1 MGGRGNTAPI
11 SQVDYAVDERVINLN
26 ADWEDVGSVNYN
38 VIPHTAALGGAEYP
52 FLEAT
57 GRAWN
62 IVTWNIDEPPQ
73 LHPAHTFEQDSP
85 TLRWVNGGSVVDV
98 YVDGMSTEEYLQ
110 SSGLELD
117 MRKGGYVLSKR
128 LSRIMRP
135 HFVSGMFPADDI
147 TVRYMDELGPEGE
160 KVWDG
165 AGVIS
170 RRMLERMVL
179 SQDLTE
185 AKREQLLREM
195 KHAHRVE
202 FTVMSDDGQ
211 DKGHA
216 IVSDDLDV
224 DFLMRRDTKK
234 EVRLTNGQKF
244 VGIGFVHGHDD
255 MRLDIQSLI
264 NLHPFFEEGELGEW
278 LDEEGKLFIESIE
291 TGKVAEAMSR
301 IDRHATLEEVQE
313 WPLREYL
320 ASGGSPMWFSSHVK
334 ALANQHLQR
343 LNQSTLEKLRLPIP
357 GGRYYVM
364 PIGVGRAAGMDHEVP
379 CGGIHLD
386 KQYGTAWVN
395 DEDWVQL
402 EGSTEGIASILGGAD
417 NDDALWVHPFTD
429 YDGEH
434 RVLAWRSP
442 NQLGEYVILHPTE
455 GSHDLT
461 WETRDGI
468 VSYPQ
473 ADTRKLM
480 PRIDR
485 MQVNYLNLV
494 DEATA
499 GGLGEGQPYSIE
511 VMDAT
516 MQRAQANAGALGM
529 YCNSLMV
536 NKAVYGTLPAKPP
549 APLEQ
554 VIDGSVKTGVDLSPV
569 VGWAYENSAEILAEG
584 QPIPAVLHG
593 RLSRSQDSPFPRA
606 SHDHWLD
613 RTLTDIR
620 SHITEVEGERDR
632 LAASAMPPRAVFDS
646 AFDNPETIK
655 LGGGL
660 NQTYARSLKRALREK
675 GRLSDEDYDRARSE
689 TEAYLEQFPAEQQT
703 AVLRGAMVSAYMGDM
718 PESDAA
724 IWLPGEK
731 TETGRKLGIANK
743 SIQALREIGVLDE
756 IAQTSSG
763 LVSYP
768 GASIQEPTYKTIGI
782 NGVWFNWYK
791 RWAEENGESVPQSMS
806 DVPKD
811 RAKWAKHIV
820 QTVIQPDTMNIRMSV
835 VTSGDRKLACDEE
848 GNLVGYLSK
857 DSQDLVEGTYNIKAS
872 IVKDGNLRTVVYQEM
887 SSPK

>member
-1 MGGRGNTAPI
+1 MGGRGTEAPVVQAGNPVHETVI
-11 SQVDYAVDERVINLN
+11 SLRD
-26 ADWEDVGSVNYN
+26 DWQEVGPVNYN
-38 VIPHTAALGGAEYP
+38 VIPHSAALGGAEYP

-62 IVTWNIDEPPQ
+62 IVTWSINEPPE
-73 LHPAHTFEQDSP
+73 LRPAHTFEQTSP
-85 TLRWVNGGSVVDV
+85 TLRWVNGSTVVDV
-98 YVDGMSTEEYLQ
+98 YVDGMNTEQYLT
-110 SSGLELD
+110 SSRLELD

-135 HFVSGMFPADDI
+135 HFVSSMFPSDEVSI
-147 TVRYMDELGPEGE
+147 RYLDELGPEGE

-170 RRMLERMVL
+170 RRLLERMVL
-179 SQDLTE
+179 SQDLTD
-185 AKREQLLREM
+185 AKREQLMREL

-202 FTVMSDDGQ
+202 FTVMSEAGQ

-216 IVSDDLDV
+216 IVADDLDV
-224 DFLMRRDTKK
+224 DFLLRRDTKK
-234 EVRLTNGQKF
+234 EVRLMGGQKF

-264 NLHPFFEEGELGEW
+264 NLHPFFEEGQLGEW
-278 LDEEGKLFIESIE
+278 LDQEGKVFIDSIESGE
-291 TGKVAEAMSR
+291 VAEAMSR
-301 IDRHATLEEVQE
+301 IDRHATLEDIQS

-320 ASGGSPMWFSSHVK
+320 ASGGNPMWFSSHVK

-343 LNQSTLEKLRLPIP
+343 LNHSTLEKLRLPIP

-364 PIGVGRAAGMDHEVP
+364 PIGVGRAAGIEHEVP
-379 CGGIHLD
+379 RGGIHLD

-402 EGSTEGIASILGGAD
+402 EGASEGIAGILGGAD

-429 YDGEH
+429 YDGE
-434 RVLAWRSP
+434 RKILAWRSP
-442 NQLGEYVILHPTE
+442 NQLGEYVILRPTE
-455 GSHDLT
+455 GSHELT
-461 WETRDGI
+461 WETTEGM
-468 VSYPQ
+468 VSYPSV
-473 ADTRKLM
+473 DSRKLM
-480 PRIDR
+480 PRIDTV
-485 MQVNYLNLV
+485 QVDYLNLV
-494 DEATA
+494 NESTA

-516 MQRAQANAGALGM
+516 IERAQANAGALGM

-584 QPIPAVLHG
+584 RPVPAVLHG
-593 RLSRSQDSPFPRA
+593 RLSRSHDSPFPRA
-606 SHDHWLD
+606 SQDHWLD
-613 RTLTDIR
+613 RTLSDIR
-620 SHITEVEGERDR
+620 SHITEVEGECDR

-646 AFDNPETIK
+646 AFDDPETIK

-660 NQTYARSLKRALREK
+660 NQTYARALKRALREK
-675 GRLSDEDYDRARSE
+675 GKLSDEDYDRARAE
-689 TEAYLEQFPAEQQT
+689 TEAYLNEFPEERQT
-703 AVLRGAMVSAYMGDM
+703 SILRGAMVSAYMGDTA
-718 PESDAA
+718 ESDAA

-756 IAQTSSG
+756 IAQTENG

-768 GASIQEPTYKTIGI
+768 GASIQEPSYRTIGI

-791 RWAEENGESVPQSMS
+791 RWAEANGEPISETMS
-806 DVPKD
+806 DVPKE
-811 RAKWAKHIV
+811 RAKWAKHQV
-820 QTVIQPDTMNIRMSV
+820 EL
-835 VTSGDRKLACDEE
+835 LAQS
-848 GNLVGYLSK
+848 YLSGLPLTIR
-857 DSQDLVEGTYNIKAS
+857 SEGERRVAYTVEGQMFGLLARDVTDDLGDAIRLRFTLA
-872 IVKDGNLRTVVYQEM
+872 KDGNLRSVVETRA
-887 SSPK
+887 